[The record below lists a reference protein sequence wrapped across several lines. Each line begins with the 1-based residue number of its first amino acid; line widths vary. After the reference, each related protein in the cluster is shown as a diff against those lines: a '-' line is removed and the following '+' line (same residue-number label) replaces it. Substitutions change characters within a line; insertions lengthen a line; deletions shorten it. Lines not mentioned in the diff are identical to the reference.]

1 MSMHLQLDEIDELDW
16 RKPTIKLEESR
27 ARIDE
32 LDELIANLINERL
45 MLCKEIGEAKK
56 RMNKPVLDDKREKEV
71 LSRVSAVASD
81 PVIAAQL
88 VDIYTTMLAGSR
100 GLQEK
105 LSETTSP
112 KAQAGANANSESKE
126 ELKRDQVAANS
137 SQDSSEQ
144 TVAQTRNPQR
154 YFPTVTIIGL
164 GLIGGTI
171 ARLIRKHSPKTN
183 ITAVDAPDVL
193 QKALGEGLIDCAE
206 TKTVNAAER
215 SSLIILAAPPKK
227 NIDLLESIAPK
238 LSRRQLVV
246 DVTSTKKE
254 ICTIAENLDL
264 HGADFIGGHP
274 LFGSQKSGLDASSAV
289 TTNDAVFCLTPTNKS
304 SQMSVKRFR
313 RWLEGLGLKP
323 VEASPASH
331 DKVLA
336 RTSHLVQL
344 IAVALGASIA
354 DQNVTENELKLH
366 GPAFKQLARLM
377 ESPPEMWLDLFNQN
391 KEELQAAIQELVKQL
406 KLASDAL
413 DDKDFEKLVK
423 MFQRAK
429 SVVE

>member
-1 MSMHLQLDEIDELDW
+1 MHLELENDLANW
-16 RKPTIKLEESR
+16 RKPNTKLEESR

-32 LDELIANLINERL
+32 LDELIASLINERL
-45 MLCKEIGEAKK
+45 MLCKEIGEEKK
-56 RMNKPVLDDKREKEV
+56 RMNKPVRDGKREQEV
-71 LSRVSAVASD
+71 LSRVASIATD
-81 PVIAAQL
+81 PVISAQL
-88 VDIYTTMLAGSR
+88 VEIYTTMLAGSR

-105 LSETTSP
+105 VSETTNP
-112 KAQAGANANSESKE
+112 KAQAGTNADSEVE
-126 ELKRDQVAANS
+126 
-137 SQDSSEQ
+137 QDSSSSSSE
-144 TVAQTRNPQR
+144 TALAQTRNPQR
-154 YFPTVTIIGL
+154 YFPSVAIIGL

-183 ITAVDAPDVL
+183 ITAVDSPEVL
-193 QKALGEGLIDCAE
+193 QKALGDGLIDCAE
-206 TKTVNAAER
+206 TKAVNAAER
-215 SSLIILAAPPKK
+215 SLLVILAAPPKK
-227 NIDLLESIAPK
+227 NIDLLETIAPR

-246 DVTSTKKE
+246 DVTSTKRE
-254 ICTIAENLDL
+254 ICSVAEDLDL

-274 LFGSQKSGLDASSAV
+274 LFGSQKSGLDASSSVA
-289 TTNDAVFCLTPTNKS
+289 TDGTVFCLTPTAKS

-323 VEASPASH
+323 VEAPPASH

-354 DQNVTENELKLH
+354 DRNVTEHELQLH

-391 KEELQAAIQELVKQL
+391 NEELQAAIQDLVMQL
-406 KLASDAL
+406 NLASAAL
-413 DDKDFEKLVK
+413 DSTDFEKLTK
-423 MFQRAK
+423 MFEKAK
-429 SVVE
+429 TIQPQ

>member
-1 MSMHLQLDEIDELDW
+1 MSMHLELEDDIVDW
-16 RKPTIKLEESR
+16 RKPITKLEESR

-32 LDELIANLINERL
+32 LDELIASLINERL
-45 MLCKEIGEAKK
+45 TLCQEIGEAKK

-71 LSRVSAVASD
+71 LSRVAAVATD

-88 VDIYTTMLAGSR
+88 VAIYTTMLAGSR

-126 ELKRDQVAANS
+126 ESNQTEVDS
-137 SQDSSEQ
+137 SQDSSEHAI
-144 TVAQTRNPQR
+144 AQTRNPQR

-164 GLIGGTI
+164 GLIGGTV

-183 ITAVDAPDVL
+183 ITAVDSPEVL
-193 QKALGEGLIDCAE
+193 QKALVEGLIDCAE
-206 TKTVNAAER
+206 TKAANAAER
-215 SSLIILAAPPKK
+215 SSLILLAAPPKK
-227 NIDLLESIAPK
+227 NIEILESIAPK

-246 DVTSTKKE
+246 DVTSTKKG
-254 ICTIAENLDL
+254 ICSVAEALDL
-264 HGADFIGGHP
+264 NGADFIGGHP
-274 LFGSQKSGLDASSAV
+274 LFGSQKSGLEASSTVA
-289 TTNDAVFCLTPTNKS
+289 TNEAVFCLTPTTKS
-304 SQMSVKRFR
+304 SQMSVKRFS

-323 VEASPASH
+323 VEATPASH

-354 DQNVTENELKLH
+354 DQNVTEHELKLH

-391 KEELQAAIQELVKQL
+391 KEELQTAIQDLVKQL
-406 KLASDAL
+406 ELASHAL
-413 DDKDFEKLVK
+413 DSADFEKLVK
-423 MFQRAK
+423 MFETARSTSK
-429 SVVE
+429 SST

>member
-1 MSMHLQLDEIDELDW
+1 MSMHLQLDEIDDLNW
-16 RKPTIKLEESR
+16 RKPIIKLEESR

-88 VDIYTTMLAGSR
+88 VDIYKTMLAGSR

-105 LSETTSP
+105 LNETTSP
-112 KAQAGANANSESKE
+112 KAQAGANANSESNE
-126 ELKRDQVAANS
+126 ELKQDQANS

-183 ITAVDAPDVL
+183 ITAVDSPEVL

-254 ICTIAENLDL
+254 ICTVAENLDL

-289 TTNDAVFCLTPTNKS
+289 ATNDAVFCLTPTSKS

-354 DQNVTENELKLH
+354 DQNVTEHELKLH

-391 KEELQAAIQELVKQL
+391 KEELQVAIQDLVKQL
-406 KLASDAL
+406 ELASDAL

-423 MFQRAK
+423 MFHKAK
-429 SVVE
+429 SVAE

>member
-1 MSMHLQLDEIDELDW
+1 MHLELEDDIVDW
-16 RKPTIKLEESR
+16 RKPITKLEESR

-32 LDELIANLINERL
+32 LDELIASLINERL
-45 MLCKEIGEAKK
+45 TLCQEIGEAKR

-71 LSRVSAVASD
+71 LGRVAAVATD

-105 LSETTSP
+105 LNETTSP
-112 KAQAGANANSESKE
+112 KARAGASANSESKE
-126 ELKRDQVAANS
+126 ESSQARVDS
-137 SQDSSEQ
+137 SQDSSEYAI
-144 TVAQTRNPQR
+144 AQTRNPQR

-164 GLIGGTI
+164 GLIGGSL

-183 ITAVDAPDVL
+183 ITAVDSPEVL

-206 TKTVNAAER
+206 TKAASAAER

-227 NIDLLESIAPK
+227 NISLLNAIAPK

-254 ICTIAENLDL
+254 ICRAVENLEL
-264 HGADFIGGHP
+264 NGADFIGGHP
-274 LFGSQKSGLDASSAV
+274 LFGSQKSGLEASSEV
-289 TTNDAVFCLTPTNKS
+289 STLDSIFCLTPTSKS
-304 SQMSVKRFR
+304 SEMSVKRFR
-313 RWLEGLGLKP
+313 RWLEGLGLEP
-323 VEASPASH
+323 VETTPASH
-331 DKVLA
+331 DRVLA

-344 IAVALGASIA
+344 IAISLGASIA
-354 DQNVTENELKLH
+354 EKNLCDHELKLH
-366 GPAFKQLARLM
+366 GPAFRQLARLM

-391 KEELQAAIQELVKQL
+391 KEDLQEAIRELVSQL
-406 KLASDAL
+406 EIASRAL
-413 DDKDFEKLVK
+413 DEQNFEKLLQ
-423 MFQRAK
+423 MFAK
-429 SVVE
+429 AASTSKQNR

>member
-1 MSMHLQLDEIDELDW
+1 MHLELEDDIVDW
-16 RKPTIKLEESR
+16 RKPITKLEESR

-32 LDELIANLINERL
+32 LDELIASLINERL
-45 MLCKEIGEAKK
+45 TLCQEIGEAKK

-71 LSRVSAVASD
+71 LSRVASVATD

-88 VDIYTTMLAGSR
+88 VAIYTTMLAGSR

-126 ELKRDQVAANS
+126 ESNQTEVDS
-137 SQDSSEQ
+137 SQDSSEHAI
-144 TVAQTRNPQR
+144 AQTRNPQR

-164 GLIGGTI
+164 GLIGGTV

-183 ITAVDAPDVL
+183 ITAVDSPEML
-193 QKALGEGLIDCAE
+193 QKALVEGLIDCAE
-206 TKTVNAAER
+206 TKAANAAER
-215 SSLIILAAPPKK
+215 SSLILLAAPPKK
-227 NIDLLESIAPK
+227 NIEILESIAPK

-246 DVTSTKKE
+246 DVTSTKKG
-254 ICTIAENLDL
+254 ICSVAEALDL
-264 HGADFIGGHP
+264 NGADFIGGHP
-274 LFGSQKSGLDASSAV
+274 LFGSQKSGLEASSTVA
-289 TTNDAVFCLTPTNKS
+289 TNEAVFCLTPTTKS
-304 SQMSVKRFR
+304 SQMSVKRFS

-323 VEASPASH
+323 VEATPASH

-354 DQNVTENELKLH
+354 DQNVTEHELKLH

-391 KEELQAAIQELVKQL
+391 KEELQTAIQDLVKQL
-406 KLASDAL
+406 ELASHAL
-413 DDKDFEKLVK
+413 DSADFEKLVK
-423 MFQRAK
+423 MFETARSTSK
-429 SVVE
+429 SST